1 MNEQFR
7 IAQKLGL
14 MFRPDNPLPDD
25 IKSWA
30 LSQLNAKSPALGVNN
45 TLSKKIQEWPDRL
58 QPDLLTRDNMF
69 RTFKYNRQ
77 RARMNLAGYSSQ
89 AAKHDNQL
97 KYALGDTDRV
107 KFSHRNAF
115 GEDQVK
121 LRFTAF
127 WANHFTMGNIFDNQ
141 NHIGH
146 AIDEAILANL
156 NGNFSQM
163 LYKVTTHPAMLVYL
177 DNCWSCGENSENAIW
192 ARQNGEQ
199 AGLNDNL
206 GRELLEL
213 HSVSPSAK
221 YTETDI
227 RNAAN
232 VLAGWGIWPGR
243 ISNDSKNELFSTEQR
258 HQKLLEWGGTIN
270 SWDFFKKSHAEPG
283 RKKVLGKVIPAGKG
297 GLRVL
302 TDFLAAH
309 EHTINYISFKLTQHF
324 VSDNP
329 SKSDVNFIAN
339 AWRKSNGN
347 LGEIHSAVIERAIMS
362 KEPKFQWPMTWLFQ
376 VVRLSDARF
385 FMGWSQM
392 DSYDEKL
399 MDVRKIFDE
408 LGQGFWHERQP
419 NGYSSDKIEWLSGEM
434 FERRIRFSDA
444 IYSAGRPKFKSE
456 EIMNRIDANDSTRK
470 LVANVGTSEKSKF
483 VALMCSPEMM
493 GLENA

>member
-7 IAQKLGL
+7 VAQKLGL
-14 MFRPDNPLPDD
+14 MFRPETPLPDD
-25 IKSWA
+25 IKSW
-30 LSQLNAKSPALGVNN
+30 SITQLKAKSPALGVS
-45 TLSKKIQEWPDRL
+45 TTGAKKIQEWPDRL
-58 QPDLLTRDNMF
+58 QPDLLTRDNLYSEY
-69 RTFKYNRQ
+69 KYNRK
-77 RARMNLAGYSSQ
+77 REEMNLAGYSSE
-89 AAKHDNQL
+89 AAKQDNRKKNL
-97 KYALGDTDRV
+97 LFNTDEL
-107 KFSHRNAF
+107 KFSHRNIF

-121 LRFTAF
+121 LRFTSF
-127 WANHFTMGNIFDNQ
+127 WANHFTTGNIWDNQ

-146 AIDEAILANL
+146 LIEEAILANL

-163 LYKVTTHPAMLVYL
+163 LYKVTSHPAMLSYL
-177 DNCWSCGENSENAIW
+177 DNCWSCGENSQNAI
-192 ARQNGEQ
+192 ASRRDGFQ

-213 HSVSPSAK
+213 HTVSPSAK
-221 YTETDI
+221 YTEPDI
-227 RNAAN
+227 RGAAN

-243 ISNDSKNELFSTEQR
+243 ISGDDELLTIPQR
-258 HQKLLEWGGTIN
+258 HQKLLKMGGTTN
-270 SWDFFKKSHAEPG
+270 SWDFFKQDHAEPG

-297 GLRVL
+297 GLRKL

-309 EHTINYISFKLTQHF
+309 EHTIKHISFKLTQHF

-329 SKSDVNFIAN
+329 RKSDVDFIAN
-339 AWRKSNGN
+339 AWRKSNGDLN
-347 LGEIHSAVIERAIMS
+347 KIHSAVIERAIMS

-385 FMGWSQM
+385 FMGWSQI

-399 MDVRKIFDE
+399 MESRKIFEE

-419 NGYSSDKIEWLSGEM
+419 DGYSSDKNEWLSGEM

-444 IYSAGRPKFKSE
+444 IYSAGRPKFKSDD
-456 EIMNRIDANDSTRK
+456 IMNRIDANESTRK
-470 LVANVGTSEKSKF
+470 LVSSVGMSEKAKF
-483 VALMCSPEMM
+483 IALMCSPEMM

>member
-7 IAQKLGL
+7 VAQKIGL
-14 MFRPDNPLPDD
+14 MFRPETPLPED
-25 IKSWA
+25 IKSWTIA
-30 LSQLNAKSPALGVNN
+30 QLRSKSPALGINKVGSKVQSWPRKLQPNLKERVEMWR
-45 TLSKKIQEWPDRL
+45 TFWIYEDLARAKKDGQDSASKKTENRKNLWGQ
-58 QPDLLTRDNMF
+58 RDE
-69 RTFKYNRQ
+69 
-77 RARMNLAGYSSQ
+77 
-89 AAKHDNQL
+89 L
-97 KYALGDTDRV
+97 KFT
-107 KFSHRNAF
+107 HRNVY
-115 GEDQVK
+115 GQDQVR
-121 LRFTAF
+121 LRFMAF
-127 WANHFTMGNIFDNQ
+127 WSNHFTTGNIFDNI
-141 NHIGH
+141 NTIGYDM
-146 AIDEAILANL
+146 DEAILANL
-156 NGNFSQM
+156 NSSFSEM
-163 LYKVTTHPAMLVYL
+163 LYSSITHPSMLIYL
-177 DNCWSCGENSENAIW
+177 DNIWSSGENSAE
-192 ARQNGEQ
+192 ARDARKNGFQ

-213 HSVSPSAK
+213 HTVSPSAK
-221 YTETDI
+221 YNEADI

-232 VLAGWGIWPGR
+232 VLAGWGIELKRTDKWMREQGADP
-243 ISNDSKNELFSTEQR
+243 SNYSSLFKTR
-258 HQKLLEWGGTIN
+258 W
-270 SWDFFKKSHAEPG
+270 AEPG
-283 RKKVLGKVIPAGKG
+283 NKSVMGQRIYAGKG
-297 GLRVL
+297 GLRQL
-302 TDFLAAH
+302 TDYLAAH
-309 EHTINYISFKLTQHF
+309 DHTIEHLSSKLAQHF

-329 SKSDVNFIAN
+329 STSDINYIVS
-339 AWRKSNGN
+339 AWKKSNGD
-347 LGEIHSAVIERAIMS
+347 LDQIHTAVIERAILS